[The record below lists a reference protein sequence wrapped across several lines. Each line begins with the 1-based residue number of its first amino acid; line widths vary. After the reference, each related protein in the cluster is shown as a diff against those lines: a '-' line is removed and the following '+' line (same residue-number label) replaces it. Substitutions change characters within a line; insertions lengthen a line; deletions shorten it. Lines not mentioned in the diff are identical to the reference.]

1 MFFYIRE
8 HIFAYTIFF
17 KYNYISIF
25 EAKSIVG
32 EGPGGG
38 YPALQDVR
46 FALLR
51 PFRADHLG

>member
-1 MFFYIRE
+1 MLDQEVYEFG
-8 HIFAYTIFF
+8 TT
-17 KYNYISIF
+17 IF
-25 EAKSIVG
+25 EAKSILG

-51 PFRADHLG
+51 TFRADHLGGHSDFP